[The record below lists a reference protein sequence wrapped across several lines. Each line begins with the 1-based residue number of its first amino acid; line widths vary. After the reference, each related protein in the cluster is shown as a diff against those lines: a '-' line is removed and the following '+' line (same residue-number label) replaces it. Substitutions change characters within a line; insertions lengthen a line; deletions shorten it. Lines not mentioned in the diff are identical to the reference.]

1 MSCICCGLTPLN
13 ISPTVTAQMVQPHT
27 CGPTFGRFRSYFE
40 LTQAL
45 ISYRHSTE
53 DNKTEPWTPLF
64 SAYFKTSCMTRGNR
78 AL

>member
-1 MSCICCGLTPLN
+1 MFWPNTIEYQPYRYCANGS
-13 ISPTVTAQMVQPHT
+13 PHT
-27 CGPTFGRFRSYFE
+27 CGPTFGRVRSYFE

-53 DNKTEPWTPLF
+53 DNKTEPWTQLF